1 MRNVSGPTWVGG
13 DGSVRPLRRVAFGDR
28 AFDEARLQET
38 LHTCPEILPVDE
50 LDADFG
56 PLVSL
61 GREIQGI
68 DNLFV
73 SPSGK
78 LTIV

>member
-1 MRNVSGPTWVGG
+1 MSAPTWVGG
-13 DGSVRPLRRVAFGDR
+13 DGSILPLRRVAFGDR
-28 AFDEARLQET
+28 AFHEARLQDT
-38 LHTCPEILPVDE
+38 LHACPELLPVNKF
-50 LDADFG
+50 DADFG

-61 GREIQGI
+61 GREINAI